1 MKRRTRKEYG
11 RAGGRFRVFGV
22 RGVLQVHRLVKL
34 VAEVLLVELKL
45 SNLVVDHVWR
55 PGFRL
60 PRPYNKRVE
69 MMRAKER
76 KYTEH

>member
-1 MKRRTRKEYG
+1 
-11 RAGGRFRVFGV
+11 VFDV
-22 RGVLQVHRLVKL
+22 RGVFQVHRLIKL

-60 PRPYNKRVE
+60 LSTVQQTGRDDE
-69 MMRAKER
+69 
-76 KYTEH
+76 